1 MALRERDL
9 AVLQALIEAR
19 EQHEELAELLDFY
32 HDRYQVQFEAKA
44 SLPEPQVRDE
54 LAMRWRLEGGIPQL
68 SFGQLALDEEFFA
81 GLVAQ
86 VVDVLGRH
94 NPAWESML
102 LERSDHEQVALAK
115 EVFETWDTLTSPKP
129 ELERHGSE
137 PAVDQAQGLAVG
149 FALAPYLQ
157 RASDVI
163 LPNLDLTLWSQGHCP
178 VCGGRP
184 NFALLEEERG
194 ARRLMCSR
202 CNCLWP
208 YARVG
213 CPFYESKEKQ
223 VYYPSEDGVY
233 RLYVCP
239 SCNDYLKTMDLRGV
253 FREVH
258 PVVERLLTVGMDL
271 AAKQEGFG
279 EASNSTTELGRDD
292 QEMD

>member
-1 MALRERDL
+1 MAIRERDL
-9 AVLQALIEAR
+9 AVLRALTEIR
-19 EQHEELAELLDFY
+19 EKHEELAELLDFY
-32 HDRYQVQFEAKA
+32 HDLYEVQFEAKA
-44 SLPEPQVRDE
+44 LLPETQTRDY
-54 LAMRWRLEGGIPQL
+54 LATQWRLEGGIPQL
-68 SFGQLALDEEFFA
+68 SFSQLVLDEDTFA
-81 GLVAQ
+81 GLVARIG
-86 VVDVLGRH
+86 DVLIRH

-102 LERSDHEQVALAK
+102 TERSAQDLLALAK
-115 EVFETWDTLTSPKP
+115 QVFETWDTLTSPRP
-129 ELERHGSE
+129 GIERADSDRATDE
-137 PAVDQAQGLAVG
+137 PQGMVVG

-157 RASDVI
+157 RASEVI
-163 LPNLDLTLWSQGHCP
+163 LPNLDLTLWSQSHCP

-202 CNCLWP
+202 CNSLWP

-213 CPFYESKEKQ
+213 CPFCESTEKQ

-239 SCNDYLKTMDLRGV
+239 SCKDYLKTMDLRGV

-271 AAKQEGFG
+271 AARQEGYG
-279 EASNSTTELGRDD
+279 EARNREG
-292 QEMD
+292 